1 MLDHPSSAA
10 PLELAQ
16 QLRLVAETEAAGAGA
31 GGEMEAWCR
40 AAIEARPAEAAAVR
54 AGNARVLNTLVGHV
68 MKSSR
73 GRADAL
79 QARAALES
87 MLR

>member
-16 QLRLVAETEAAGAGA
+16 QLGLVAQTETGGAGA

-40 AAIEARPAEAAAVR
+40 AAIEARPAEAAARGTR
-54 AGNARVLNTLVGHV
+54 AC
-68 MKSSR
+68 
-73 GRADAL
+73 
-79 QARAALES
+79 
-87 MLR
+87 